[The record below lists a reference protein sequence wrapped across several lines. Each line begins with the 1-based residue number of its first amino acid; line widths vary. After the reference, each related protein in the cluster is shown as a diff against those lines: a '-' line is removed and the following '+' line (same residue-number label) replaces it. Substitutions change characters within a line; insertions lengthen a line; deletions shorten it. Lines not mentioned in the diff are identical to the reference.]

1 MKTTKDVRLARC
13 LSLLGVLLALVVML
27 LGAWTRLVDAGL
39 GCPDWP
45 GCYGKLAVP
54 DDATA
59 LAHSPHVPLEPG
71 KAWAEMVHR
80 YMAGV
85 LGLLVLGLTFLA
97 WRARRMA
104 GYPWR
109 INVALLLAI
118 MLQGAFGA
126 FTVTLKL
133 WPQVVVLHL
142 LGGLG
147 VTLLFLWLYL
157 RLKRVDARV
166 DDGYRLSRPGALWL
180 VAIGLLVLQIAL
192 GGWTSSN
199 YAGLACQG
207 IPTCNGQWWPAMDWQ
222 EGFNLAQTIGPNYL
236 YGQLHAEART
246 AIQVAHRLGAV
257 ALGLILLLLT
267 LRYWHQ
273 RVLRP
278 YLTLLLGI
286 YGLQLGLG
294 IANVLLWLPLDL
306 ALAHTAG
313 AVLLALVMTVTV
325 WRASSLPQAHSL
337 PINENAAEASDLGG
351 VFTLISRRQ
360 QGLRHEMQRR
370 WLPEGADQ

>member
-1 MKTTKDVRLARC
+1 MKTTKDVRLARW
-13 LSLLGVLLALVVML
+13 LSLFGVVLALVVML

-45 GCYGKLAVP
+45 GCYGKLVVP

-59 LAHSPHVPLEPG
+59 LAHSPHVPLDAG

-80 YMAGV
+80 YMAAV
-85 LGLLVLGLTFLA
+85 LGLLVLGLSFIA
-97 WRARRMA
+97 WRARKTT
-104 GYPWR
+104 GYPLR
-109 INVALLLAI
+109 ISAALLLVI

-126 FTVTLKL
+126 LTVTLKL

-142 LGGLG
+142 LGGLS

-157 RLKRVDARV
+157 NLQRIDARV
-166 DDGYRLSRPGALWL
+166 DGGYRLSRPGALWL
-180 VAIGLLVLQIAL
+180 IAIGLLVLQIAL

-199 YAGLACQG
+199 YAGIACHG
-207 IPTCNGQWWPAMDWQ
+207 IPTCNGQWWPPMDWQ

-257 ALGLILLLLT
+257 ALGFVLLLLV
-267 LRYWHQ
+267 LRYWYQ

-286 YGLQLGLG
+286 YALQLGLG

-313 AVLLALVMTVTV
+313 AVLLALVMTITV
-325 WRASSLPQAHSL
+325 WRAASLPNAHSL
-337 PINENAAEASDLGG
+337 SINENAAETSSFGG
-351 VFTLISRRQ
+351 AF
-360 QGLRHEMQRR
+360 H
-370 WLPEGADQ
+370 

>member
-13 LSLLGVLLALVVML
+13 LSLFGVLLALVVML

-45 GCYGKLAVP
+45 GCYGKLVVP

-59 LAHSPHVPLEPG
+59 LAHSPHVPLDAG
-71 KAWAEMVHR
+71 KAWAEMIHR
-80 YMAGV
+80 YMAGM

-97 WRARRMA
+97 WRARRA
-104 GYPWR
+104 PGYPWR
-109 INVALLLAI
+109 TSAGLLLAI

-157 RLKRVDARV
+157 NLQRIDARV
-166 DDGYRLSRPGALWL
+166 DGGYRPSRPGALWL
-180 VAIGLLVLQIAL
+180 IAIGLLVLQIAL

-199 YAGLACQG
+199 YAGIACQG

-257 ALGLILLLLT
+257 ALGLVLLSLA

-273 RVLRP
+273 RVLRL

-286 YGLQLGLG
+286 YALQLGLG
-294 IANVLLWLPLDL
+294 VANVLLWLPLDL

-313 AVLLALVMTVTV
+313 AVLLALVMTVAF
-325 WRASSLPQAHSL
+325 WRARRLPRPHSL
-337 PINENAAEASDLGG
+337 PIDENAAGISNLGG
-351 VFTLISRRQ
+351 VVMLISKRQ
-360 QGLRHEMQRR
+360 Q
-370 WLPEGADQ
+370 